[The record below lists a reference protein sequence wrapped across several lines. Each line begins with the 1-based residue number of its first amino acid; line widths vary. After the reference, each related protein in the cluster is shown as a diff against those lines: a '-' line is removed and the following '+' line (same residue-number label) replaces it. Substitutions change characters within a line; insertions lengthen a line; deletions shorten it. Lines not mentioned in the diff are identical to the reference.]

1 MADISKIKLPNEAE
15 ARTIKDTEARNIA
28 NSKAADAVFVPAD
41 PTATPPID
49 PLRGLVPAPPSTP
62 GTTKF
67 LREDATW
74 AEPAGVTD
82 YTQLTNKPQ
91 INSVTLTGNLSAA
104 DLSLQKEITIDV
116 DGTATAIADSNNS
129 TEFLAGSN
137 VTITGDTI
145 NGTITIAAT
154 DTTYES
160 KQAASGGTDVSLVTT
175 GEKYLWSDKQTGI
188 TMDIPDPEHSEQ
200 TVTTRIIDGN
210 KNTKFI
216 AGSNVALTPDTTNGT
231 ITFSATDTT
240 YTDFGG
246 SGQDHAAG
254 LVPDPGAT
262 AGTSKFLCEDGS
274 WAEPAG
280 GFDPTEAQLDAI
292 NSGINDDLVGSYNA
306 NIQHLYDIGF
316 ANCINTYKF
325 TCVGSEVT
333 SDSISVFLPEDLG
346 LRNLPE
352 AAYIFV
358 NTKQGTTLADPD
370 LTTAEGASWT
380 NQLTGS
386 FKLRLNCF
394 ITTPFTEGNGPY
406 LRVRRQNSSVDLI
419 HVDIAKQENPSQPTL
434 YEVDYEALPGDTI
447 AIIFNPTQDDT
458 NISAIG
464 FNLMQY
470 ASEFTVTQYSEYF
483 SLDFKEELEARISA
497 DENDIK
503 FLADKYGKNL
513 VDLTGCTISTSD
525 TGTVTYTQEGN
536 IFYLSGENTGSS
548 DYTISITY
556 SDRYYPAS
564 GIPCVLSGGI
574 SSDITLTVR
583 DAAGHTATDA
593 GEDDFGDVKGAPVTL
608 MSYGD
613 FITFTIT
620 IAPGTVLAND
630 AVRIMICT
638 ANIWKYTHTFVQ
650 PGMGSGSTYTP
661 GTGIDIATGD
671 VINNTGVLNV
681 TTDNT
686 DTDASNGT
694 VTITKLNAAGTATE
708 EVSVPVKGL
717 AGAAYKAVDTTI
729 TTDTQSENLPTS
741 KAVDTYV
748 QSAIS
753 ELTGPMTFKGG
764 ATITADS
771 TDTTKCSIA
780 VTNPASSSSIK
791 KGFTYK
797 ITSIAASPE
806 YTGTLKV
813 GDTLIAD
820 KNSPKVDATWT
831 ADTDWTVIPS
841 GDEEGKTYPCF
852 TYIEETEDEETV
864 RYIGIDYGNL

>member
-1 MADISKIKLPNEAE
+1 MAYISKIKLPNESE
-15 ARTIKDTEARNIA
+15 SRVIQDTEARNIA
-28 NSKAADAVFVPAD
+28 SSKAADAVFVPAD

-49 PLRGLVPAPPSTP
+49 PLRGLVPAPPTTP

-82 YTQLTNKPQ
+82 YTQLDNKPQ

-116 DGTATAIADSNNS
+116 DGTATAIADANNS

-137 VTITGDTI
+137 VTITGDTT
-145 NGTITIAAT
+145 NGTITIEAT

-160 KQAASGGTDVSLVTT
+160 KQAVSSGTDVSLVTT

-188 TMDIPDPEHSEQ
+188 IMDIPDAQDPEQ

-254 LVPDPGAT
+254 LVPDPGST
-262 AGTSKFLCEDGS
+262 AGDAKFLCEDGS
-274 WAEPAG
+274 WAEP
-280 GFDPTEAQLDAI
+280 P
-292 NSGINDDLVGSYNA
+292 
-306 NIQHLYDIGF
+306 
-316 ANCINTYKF
+316 
-325 TCVGSEVT
+325 
-333 SDSISVFLPEDLG
+333 
-346 LRNLPE
+346 
-352 AAYIFV
+352 
-358 NTKQGTTLADPD
+358 GTT
-370 LTTAEGASWT
+370 
-380 NQLTGS
+380 
-386 FKLRLNCF
+386 
-394 ITTPFTEGNGPY
+394 Y
-406 LRVRRQNSSVDLI
+406 SS
-419 HVDIAKQENPSQPTL
+419 
-434 YEVDYEALPGDTI
+434 
-447 AIIFNPTQDDT
+447 
-458 NISAIG
+458 
-464 FNLMQY
+464 
-470 ASEFTVTQYSEYF
+470 
-483 SLDFKEELEARISA
+483 
-497 DENDIK
+497 
-503 FLADKYGKNL
+503 
-513 VDLTGCTISTSD
+513 
-525 TGTVTYTQEGN
+525 
-536 IFYLSGENTGSS
+536 
-548 DYTISITY
+548 
-556 SDRYYPAS
+556 
-564 GIPCVLSGGI
+564 
-574 SSDITLTVR
+574 
-583 DAAGHTATDA
+583 
-593 GEDDFGDVKGAPVTL
+593 
-608 MSYGD
+608 
-613 FITFTIT
+613 
-620 IAPGTVLAND
+620 
-630 AVRIMICT
+630 
-638 ANIWKYTHTFVQ
+638 
-650 PGMGSGSTYTP
+650 
-661 GTGIDIATGD
+661 GTGIDIDNDT
-671 VINNTGVLNV
+671 ISNTGVLNV

-694 VTITKLNAAGTATE
+694 VTISKLDANGEVE
-708 EVSVPVKGL
+708 EVEVAVKGL
-717 AGAAYKAVDTTI
+717 AAAAYKGVDTTI
-729 TTDTQSENLPTS
+729 TDQSTNANVPTS
-741 KAVDTYV
+741 DVVYGYV

-771 TDTTKCSIA
+771 TDTTLCSIT
-780 VTNPASSSSIK
+780 VSTPASSSSIK

>member
-1 MADISKIKLPNEAE
+1 MADISKIKLPNESE
-15 ARTIKDTEARNIA
+15 PRLVKDTEARNIA
-28 NSKAADAVFVPAD
+28 SSKAADAIFIPAD
-41 PTATPPID
+41 PTAQPAVEAK
-49 PLRGLVPAPPSTP
+49 RGLVPAPPTTP

-116 DGTATAIADSNNS
+116 AGTATAIADSNNS

-137 VTITGDTI
+137 VTITGDTT

-160 KQAASGGTDVSLVTT
+160 KQAAIGGTDVSLVTT

-216 AGSNVALTPDTTNGT
+216 AGNNVALTPDTTNGT

-240 YTDFGG
+240 YTDFVG

-254 LVPDPGAT
+254 LVPDPGST
-262 AGTSKFLCEDGS
+262 SGDSKFLCEDGS
-274 WAEPAG
+274 WAEP
-280 GFDPTEAQLDAI
+280 P
-292 NSGINDDLVGSYNA
+292 
-306 NIQHLYDIGF
+306 
-316 ANCINTYKF
+316 
-325 TCVGSEVT
+325 
-333 SDSISVFLPEDLG
+333 
-346 LRNLPE
+346 
-352 AAYIFV
+352 
-358 NTKQGTTLADPD
+358 GTT
-370 LTTAEGASWT
+370 
-380 NQLTGS
+380 
-386 FKLRLNCF
+386 
-394 ITTPFTEGNGPY
+394 
-406 LRVRRQNSSVDLI
+406 
-419 HVDIAKQENPSQPTL
+419 
-434 YEVDYEALPGDTI
+434 
-447 AIIFNPTQDDT
+447 
-458 NISAIG
+458 
-464 FNLMQY
+464 
-470 ASEFTVTQYSEYF
+470 YSE
-483 SLDFKEELEARISA
+483 
-497 DENDIK
+497 
-503 FLADKYGKNL
+503 
-513 VDLTGCTISTSD
+513 
-525 TGTVTYTQEGN
+525 
-536 IFYLSGENTGSS
+536 
-548 DYTISITY
+548 
-556 SDRYYPAS
+556 
-564 GIPCVLSGGI
+564 
-574 SSDITLTVR
+574 
-583 DAAGHTATDA
+583 
-593 GEDDFGDVKGAPVTL
+593 
-608 MSYGD
+608 
-613 FITFTIT
+613 
-620 IAPGTVLAND
+620 
-630 AVRIMICT
+630 
-638 ANIWKYTHTFVQ
+638 
-650 PGMGSGSTYTP
+650 
-661 GTGIDIATGD
+661 GTGIDIDNDT
-671 VINNTGVLNV
+671 ISNTGVLDV
-681 TTDNT
+681 TPDNAT
-686 DTDASNGT
+686 STADNGT
-694 VTITKLNAAGTATE
+694 ITISKLNAQGTAE
-708 EVSVPVKGL
+708 ESQVAVKGL
-717 AGAAYKAVDTTI
+717 AAAAYKGVDTTI
-729 TTDTQSENLPTS
+729 TDQSTNDNVPTS
-741 KAVDTYV
+741 DVVYDYV

-753 ELTGPMTFKGG
+753 ELTGTMTFKGG

-780 VTNPASSSSIK
+780 VTTPASSSSIK